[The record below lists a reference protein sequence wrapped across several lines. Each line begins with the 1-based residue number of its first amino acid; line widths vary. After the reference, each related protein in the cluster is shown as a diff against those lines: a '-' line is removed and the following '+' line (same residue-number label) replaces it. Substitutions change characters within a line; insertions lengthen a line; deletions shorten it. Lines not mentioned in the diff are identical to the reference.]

1 MPAHERQEKLRAR
14 LAEVESL
21 INPLIAPQGLEV
33 VVIEQGTEARQ
44 PILRVCI
51 DRIDAPGTV
60 TLQDCVSV
68 THQLEGLAAL
78 EAAMPG
84 HFNLEV
90 SSPGVD
96 RPLVKERDFLR
107 AVGEKAL
114 LQTLEP
120 LDGRK
125 RFSGR
130 IQSVQDGMIT
140 LDMGRE
146 GRVSLS
152 LNQLQ
157 KANLK
162 PDFADLLKRANA
174 IHQGPAVELDV
185 DDEDDPETSFAAE
198 ASDRDDDR

>member
-1 MPAHERQEKLRAR
+1 MPAHERQNKLRAR
-14 LAEVESL
+14 LAEVEAL

-33 VVIEQGTEARQ
+33 VVIEQGTEGRQ
-44 PILRVCI
+44 AILRVCI

-60 TLQDCVSV
+60 TLQDCVGV
-68 THQLEGLAAL
+68 THQLEGLADL
-78 EAAMPG
+78 EALMPG

-107 AVGEKAL
+107 YVGEKAL

-120 LDGRK
+120 VEGRK
-125 RFSGR
+125 RFTGR
-130 IQSVQDGMIT
+130 IHTVQDGVIT

-146 GRVSLS
+146 GRVSLP

-185 DDEDDPETSFAAE
+185 EDEDDPEMSSSAE
-198 ASDRDDDR
+198 ASDSN